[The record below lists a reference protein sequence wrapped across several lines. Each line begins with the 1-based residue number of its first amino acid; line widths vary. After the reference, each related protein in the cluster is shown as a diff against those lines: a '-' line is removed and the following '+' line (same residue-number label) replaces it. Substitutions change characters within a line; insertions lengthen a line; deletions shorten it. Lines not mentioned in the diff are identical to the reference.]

1 MTPGP
6 MLLRNTPI
14 YNYLF
19 PRIRLAAMN
28 WSPKSL
34 LHLISL
40 GLLALATR
48 ATADPQFADVAAQAG
63 IDFKHDNGAR
73 GERYIAETMASGAA
87 FLDYD
92 GDGWFD
98 LYFVNIAG
106 PGGLFRNLGSGRFE
120 ETTDGAGVSD
130 SGFGMGCVAA
140 DYDNDGDTDF
150 YITTYGPNL
159 LYRNEG
165 DGRFAEVGKS
175 AGVAHPGLSTGTAFA
190 DYDNDGDLDLFVANY
205 LAYSPELH
213 KTCSREGMEVYCG
226 PDAFNSEPDVLY
238 RNEGDGSFIEVSE
251 SVGIVDLEGKELAA
265 LFSDFDSDGD
275 MDLYVAGDRT
285 ANLLY
290 QNNGGVFE
298 EVSLLAGTSF
308 NDSGGLEAGM
318 GVAVGD
324 YDNDGRRDFFVTNFL
339 WETNTLYHN
348 DGDDFF
354 TDMTSMMGL
363 ATTSASFLSWGT
375 VFFDYDNDGDRDIF
389 VASGHLDDNVHMFEN
404 STFEQPNQLYR
415 NDGER
420 GFVEISAESGSGFD
434 PVRSSRG
441 AVAGDYDNDGDVDI
455 AINNNDEQAALLRND
470 GGNSNHWLGVRTV
483 GTVSNRDGV
492 GAQISITT
500 ASGRQ
505 VGEVRSG
512 ESYISRHDPRVFFGL
527 GSETTVDLVE
537 IRWPS
542 GKVQKL
548 EGVEG
553 DQVLIVQEGR
563 D

>member
-1 MTPGP
+1 
-6 MLLRNTPI
+6 MLLRDIPL
-14 YNYLF
+14 YHRFF
-19 PRIRLAAMN
+19 PRIRRAAMN
-28 WSPKSL
+28 RMPKSL
-34 LHLISL
+34 LYLISL
-40 GLLALATR
+40 ALLALA
-48 ATADPQFADVAAQAG
+48 ANAAADPQFADVAAQAG
-63 IDFKHDNGAR
+63 IDFKHDNGSR
-73 GERYIAETMASGAA
+73 GERYIAETMASGMS
-87 FLDYD
+87 FMDYD
-92 GDGWFD
+92 EDGWYD

-106 PGGLFRNLGSGRFE
+106 PGGLFRNLGNGHFE

-130 SGFGMGCVAA
+130 SGYGMGCVAA
-140 DYDNDGDTDF
+140 DYDNDGDTDL
-150 YITTYGPNL
+150 YISTYGPNL

-165 DGRFAEVGKS
+165 DGRFSEVGTS

-213 KTCSREGMEVYCG
+213 KTCSRQGMEVYCG
-226 PDAFNSEPDVLY
+226 PDAFASEPDVLY
-238 RNEGDGSFIEVSE
+238 RNEGDGSFIEVSK
-251 SVGIVDLEGKELAA
+251 SVGIVDLEGKELGAF
-265 LFSDFDSDGD
+265 FSDFDSDGD

-298 EVSLLAGTSF
+298 EVSLMAGTSF
-308 NDSGGLEAGM
+308 NDAGGLEAGM

-324 YDNDGRRDFFVTNFL
+324 YDNDGRKDFFVTNFL

-348 DGDDFF
+348 DGDGFF

-363 ATTSASFLSWGT
+363 ATPSAPFLSWGT
-375 VFFDYDNDGDRDIF
+375 VFFDFDNDGDRDIF

-415 NDGER
+415 NDGEQ
-420 GFVEISAESGSGFD
+420 GFAEISAESGPGFD

-455 AINNNDEQAALLRND
+455 AINNNNEQAALLRND
-470 GGNSNHWLGVRTV
+470 GGNSRHWIGVRTV

-500 ASGRQ
+500 ANGRQ
-505 VGEVRSG
+505 VREVRSG

-527 GSETTVDLVE
+527 GGETTIDLVE

-542 GKVQKL
+542 GKVQSL
-548 EGVEG
+548 EGVAA
-553 DQVLIVQEGR
+553 DQVLTVREEGE
-563 D
+563 